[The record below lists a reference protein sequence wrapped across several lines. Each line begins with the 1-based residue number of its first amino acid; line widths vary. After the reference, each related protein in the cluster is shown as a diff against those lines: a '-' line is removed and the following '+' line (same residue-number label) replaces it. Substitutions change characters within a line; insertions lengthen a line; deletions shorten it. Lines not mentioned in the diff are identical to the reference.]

1 MKKILLTFGLCA
13 TVLASNAQNF
23 SSPTWTQTQTVY
35 KQKTDAVNSA
45 PVTITADGDVIVSSS
60 FNAGTLSV
68 GSLVVRAVAKS
79 SYIQKLNA
87 AGTSQWAVALLGAA
101 EVKSLTSDT
110 DGNIYAVGVFAD
122 KVTLTTKTGTTA
134 AILQG
139 NSGTTKSSLFV
150 LKYSK
155 DGALLAYKSATSA
168 VKASVLASGTY
179 FDEPSD
185 ASYIRSTKAVWANNK
200 LYFTAQYTGESTLS
214 DVKLEGD
221 YLDYAGIMTIDI
233 PRMSVLSV
241 DASNLSGLKKEY
253 TVKTNVT
260 GLEEQTGVKSLNFAV
275 NNGTLYVASVATG
288 AVVVETS
295 NKTENF
301 NAGKDG
307 EDLKYGFIYSE
318 VGSTTNNKL
327 FDGGKLATL
336 NSNNSI
342 NDLLV
347 DDSNVYVAGTYN
359 TNNVF
364 GQSVT
369 FQGGSDSFVAAF
381 AKGGT
386 TNVQWLVNSG
396 VNEGDATKYAEKVTG
411 LVVADNKLLLTGYTE
426 ETSTHTVKDGFVY
439 NVTTSGTKTS
449 VGSNVVLGLASDS
462 KQVVTS
468 GVNELNS
475 VFNGYALSTTTGINQ
490 LTETNDVVRNG
501 NVFSFEKAQDA
512 VVVDLQGRVV
522 LRASNTTTLSVDNLV
537 KGVYVLK
544 VGTKAV
550 KFVK

>member
-35 KQKTDAVNSA
+35 KQKNDAVNSA

-134 AILQG
+134 ATLQG

-155 DGALLAYKSATSA
+155 DGVLLAYKSATS
-168 VKASVLASGTY
+168 SVDATVSASGKY

-185 ASYIRSTKAVWANNK
+185 AAYVRSTKAVWANNK
-200 LYFTAQYTGESTLS
+200 LYFTAQYTGVSNLDGVEL
-214 DVKLEGD
+214 KGD
-221 YLDYAGIMTIDI
+221 YLNYFDFMYVDL

-295 NKTENF
+295 DKTENF

-381 AKGGT
+381 AKGT

>member
-60 FNAGTLSV
+60 FNSGTLSV

-122 KVTLTTKTGTTA
+122 QLKLTTKTGTVA
-134 AILQG
+134 ATLQG

-155 DGALLAYKSATSA
+155 DGALLAYKSATS
-168 VKASVLASGTY
+168 SVDATVSASGKY

-185 ASYIRSTKAVWANNK
+185 AAYVRSTKAVWANNK
-200 LYFTAQYTGESTLS
+200 LYFTAQYTGVSNLDGVEL
-214 DVKLEGD
+214 KGD
-221 YLDYAGIMTIDI
+221 YLNYFDIMYVDL

-253 TVKTNVT
+253 TVKTNVA

-295 NKTENF
+295 DKTENF

-381 AKGGT
+381 SKGT

>member
-1 MKKILLTFGLCA
+1 MKKVLLTFGLCA

-35 KQKTDAVNSA
+35 KQKSDAVNSA

-68 GSLVVRAVAKS
+68 GGLVVRAVAKS

-122 KVTLTTKTGTTA
+122 QLKLTNKTGGVA
-134 AILQG
+134 ATLQG

-155 DGALLAYKSATSA
+155 DGALLAYKSATS
-168 VKASVLASGTY
+168 SVDATVSASGKY
-179 FDEPSD
+179 FYE
-185 ASYIRSTKAVWANNK
+185 ASEAAYVRSTKAVWANNK
-200 LYFTAQYTGESTLS
+200 LYFTAQYTGVSNLDGVEL
-214 DVKLEGD
+214 KGD
-221 YLDYAGIMTIDI
+221 YLDYEGFMYVDI

-253 TVKTNVT
+253 TVQTNVT
-260 GLEEQTGVKSLNFAV
+260 GLGEQTGVSSLNFAV

-295 NKTENF
+295 DKTENF

-318 VGSTTNNKL
+318 VGSTTTNKL
-327 FDGGKLATL
+327 FNGGKLATL

-364 GQSVT
+364 GQAVA

-381 AKGGT
+381 AKGT

>member
-1 MKKILLTFGLCA
+1 MKKVLLTFGLCA

-35 KQKTDAVNSA
+35 KQKSDAVNSA

-60 FNAGTLSV
+60 FNSGTLSV
-68 GSLVVRAVAKS
+68 GGLVVRAVAKS

-122 KVTLTTKTGTTA
+122 QLKLTTKTGTVA
-134 AILQG
+134 ATLQG

-155 DGALLAYKSATSA
+155 DGALLAYKSATSSVDA
-168 VKASVLASGTY
+168 TVSASEKY

-185 ASYIRSTKAVWANNK
+185 AAYIRSTKAVWANNK
-200 LYFTAQYTGESTLS
+200 LYFTAQYTGVSNLDGVEL
-214 DVKLEGD
+214 KGD
-221 YLDYAGIMTIDI
+221 YLNYFDLMYVDL

-295 NKTENF
+295 DKTENF

-381 AKGGT
+381 AKGT
-386 TNVQWLVNSG
+386 TNVQWVVNSG

-439 NVTTSGTKTS
+439 NVTTSGTKAS

>member
-35 KQKTDAVNSA
+35 KQKSDAVNSA

-110 DGNIYAVGVFAD
+110 DGNIYAVGSFTD
-122 KVTLTTKTGTTA
+122 KVILTSKTGATEAT
-134 AILQG
+134 IQG
-139 NSGTTKSSLFV
+139 STGSAKSALFI

-155 DGALLAYKSATSA
+155 DGALLAHKEVIPS
-168 VKASVLASGTY
+168 VKASISSSGEYYSGPEET
-179 FDEPSD
+179 
-185 ASYIRSTKAVWANNK
+185 YIRSTKAVWANNK
-200 LYFTAQYTGESTLS
+200 LYFTAQYTGESTLN
-214 DVKLEGD
+214 DVTLSGD
-221 YLDYAGIMTIDI
+221 YLYFGGFTYVDI

-241 DASNLSGLKKEY
+241 DASNLSGLTKEY
-253 TVKTNVT
+253 TVRTDLE
-260 GLEEQTGVKSLNFAV
+260 GLDSQTGVQSLNFAV

-288 AVVVETS
+288 KVIIETS
-295 NKTENF
+295 HKNETLD
-301 NAGKDG
+301 AGKDG
-307 EDLKYGFIYSE
+307 DDFKYGFIYSE
-318 VGSTTNNKL
+318 VNGATTNKL

-381 AKGGT
+381 AKGT
-386 TNVQWLVNSG
+386 TNVQWVVNSG

-426 ETSTHTVKDGFVY
+426 ETTEHTIKTGFVY

-522 LRASNTTTLSVDNLV
+522 LRASNTTNLSVDNLV

>member
-1 MKKILLTFGLCA
+1 MKKVLLTFGLCA

-35 KQKTDAVNSA
+35 KQKSDAVNSA

-60 FNAGTLSV
+60 FNTGTLSV
-68 GSLVVRAVAKS
+68 GGLVVRAVAKS

-122 KVTLTTKTGTTA
+122 QLKLTNKTGGVA
-134 AILQG
+134 ATLQG

-155 DGALLAYKSATSA
+155 DGALLAYKSATS
-168 VKASVLASGTY
+168 SVDATVSASGKY

-185 ASYIRSTKAVWANNK
+185 AAYVRSTKAVWANNK
-200 LYFTAQYTGESTLS
+200 LYFTAQYTGVSNLDGVEL
-214 DVKLEGD
+214 KGD
-221 YLDYAGIMTIDI
+221 YLNYFDIMYVDL

-253 TVKTNVT
+253 TVKTNVA

-295 NKTENF
+295 DKTENF

-381 AKGGT
+381 AKGT

-475 VFNGYALSTTTGINQ
+475 VFNAYALSTTTGINQ

-522 LRASNTTTLSVDNLV
+522 LRASNTTNLSVDNLV

>member
-122 KVTLTTKTGTTA
+122 QLKLTTKTGAVA
-134 AILQG
+134 ATLQG

-185 ASYIRSTKAVWANNK
+185 AAYVRSTKAVWANNK
-200 LYFTAQYTGESTLS
+200 LYFTAQYTGVSNLDGVEL
-214 DVKLEGD
+214 KGD
-221 YLDYAGIMTIDI
+221 YLNYFDIMYVDL

-253 TVKTNVT
+253 TVKTNVA

-295 NKTENF
+295 DKTENF

-364 GQSVT
+364 GQSVA

-381 AKGGT
+381 AKGT

>member
-35 KQKTDAVNSA
+35 KQKSDAVNSA

-122 KVTLTTKTGTTA
+122 QLKLTTKTGAVA
-134 AILQG
+134 ATLQG

-185 ASYIRSTKAVWANNK
+185 ASYIRSTKVVWSNNK

-295 NKTENF
+295 DKTENF

-307 EDLKYGFIYSE
+307 DSFNYGFIYSE

-327 FDGGKLATL
+327 FNGGKLATL

-364 GQSVT
+364 GQAVA

-381 AKGGT
+381 AKGT

-522 LRASNTTTLSVDNLV
+522 LRASNTTNLSVDNLV

>member
-1 MKKILLTFGLCA
+1 MKKVLLTFGLCA

-35 KQKTDAVNSA
+35 KQKSDAVNSA

-68 GSLVVRAVAKS
+68 GGLVVRAVAKS

-122 KVTLTTKTGTTA
+122 QLKLTTKTGTVA
-134 AILQG
+134 ATLQG
-139 NSGTTKSSLFV
+139 NSGTTKSSLFI

-155 DGALLAYKSATSA
+155 DGALLAYKSATS
-168 VKASVLASGTY
+168 SVDATVSASGKY
-179 FDEPSD
+179 FYE
-185 ASYIRSTKAVWANNK
+185 ASEAAYVRSTKAVWANNK
-200 LYFTAQYTGESTLS
+200 LYFTAQYTGVSNLDGVEL
-214 DVKLEGD
+214 KGD
-221 YLDYAGIMTIDI
+221 YLDYEGFMYVDI

-253 TVKTNVT
+253 TVQTNVT
-260 GLEEQTGVKSLNFAV
+260 GLGEQTGVSSLNFAV

-295 NKTENF
+295 DKTENF

-381 AKGGT
+381 AKGT
-386 TNVQWLVNSG
+386 TNVQWVVNSG

-426 ETSTHTVKDGFVY
+426 ETTEHTIKTGFVY
-439 NVTTSGTKTS
+439 NVTTNGTKTS

-522 LRASNTTTLSVDNLV
+522 LRVSNTTTLSVDNLV

>member
-1 MKKILLTFGLCA
+1 MKKVLLTFGLCA

-35 KQKTDAVNSA
+35 KQKSDAVNSA

-60 FNAGTLSV
+60 FNTGTLSV

-122 KVTLTTKTGTTA
+122 QLKLTTKTGTVA
-134 AILQG
+134 ATLQG

-168 VKASVLASGTY
+168 VKASVLASGKY

-185 ASYIRSTKAVWANNK
+185 AAYVRSTKAVWANNK
-200 LYFTAQYTGESTLS
+200 LYFTAQYTGVSNLDGVEL
-214 DVKLEGD
+214 KGD
-221 YLDYAGIMTIDI
+221 YLNYFDIMYVDL

-253 TVKTNVT
+253 TVKTNVA

-295 NKTENF
+295 DKTENF

-364 GQSVT
+364 GQAVA

-381 AKGGT
+381 AKGT

>member
-1 MKKILLTFGLCA
+1 MKKVLLTFGLCA

-35 KQKTDAVNSA
+35 KQKSDAVNSA

-60 FNAGTLSV
+60 FNTGTLSV
-68 GSLVVRAVAKS
+68 GGLVVRAVAKS

-122 KVTLTTKTGTTA
+122 QLKLTTKTGAVA
-134 AILQG
+134 ATLQG
-139 NSGTTKSSLFV
+139 NSGTTKSSLFI

-155 DGALLAYKSATSA
+155 DGALLAYKSATS
-168 VKASVLASGTY
+168 SVDATVSASGKY

-185 ASYIRSTKAVWANNK
+185 AAYVRSTKAVWANNK
-200 LYFTAQYTGESTLS
+200 LYFTAQYTGVSNLDGVEL
-214 DVKLEGD
+214 KGD
-221 YLDYAGIMTIDI
+221 YLNYFDIMYVDL

-253 TVKTNVT
+253 TVKTNVA

-295 NKTENF
+295 DKTENF

-381 AKGGT
+381 AKGT

-512 VVVDLQGRVV
+512 VIVDLQGRVV
-522 LRASNTTTLSVDNLV
+522 LRASNTTNLSVDNLV

>member
-35 KQKTDAVNSA
+35 KQKSDAVNSA

-68 GSLVVRAVAKS
+68 GGLVVRAVAKS

-87 AGTSQWAVALLGAA
+87 AGISQWAVALLGAA

-122 KVTLTTKTGTTA
+122 QLKLTTKTGAVA
-134 AILQG
+134 ATLQG
-139 NSGTTKSSLFV
+139 NSGTTKSSLFI

-155 DGALLAYKSATSA
+155 DGALLAYKSATS
-168 VKASVLASGTY
+168 SVDATVSASGKY

-185 ASYIRSTKAVWANNK
+185 AAYVRSTKAVWANNK
-200 LYFTAQYTGESTLS
+200 LYFTAQYTGVSNLDGVEL
-214 DVKLEGD
+214 KGD
-221 YLDYAGIMTIDI
+221 YLNYFDIMYVDL

-253 TVKTNVT
+253 TVKTNVA

-295 NKTENF
+295 DKTENF

-381 AKGGT
+381 AKGT
-386 TNVQWLVNSG
+386 TNVQWVVNSG

-512 VVVDLQGRVV
+512 VIVDLQGRVV
-522 LRASNTTTLSVDNLV
+522 LRASNTTNLSVDNLV

>member
-1 MKKILLTFGLCA
+1 MKKVLLTFGLCA

-35 KQKTDAVNSA
+35 KQKSDAVNSA

-68 GSLVVRAVAKS
+68 GGLVVRAVAKS

-122 KVTLTTKTGTTA
+122 QLKLTTKTGTVA
-134 AILQG
+134 ATLQG
-139 NSGTTKSSLFV
+139 NSGTTKSSLFI

-155 DGALLAYKSATSA
+155 DGALLAYKSATS
-168 VKASVLASGTY
+168 SVDATVSASGKY
-179 FDEPSD
+179 FYE
-185 ASYIRSTKAVWANNK
+185 ASEAAYVRSTKAVWANNK
-200 LYFTAQYTGESTLS
+200 LYFTAQYTGVSNLDGVEL
-214 DVKLEGD
+214 KGD
-221 YLDYAGIMTIDI
+221 YLDYEGFMYVDI

-253 TVKTNVT
+253 TVQTNVT
-260 GLEEQTGVKSLNFAV
+260 GLGEQTGVSSLNFAV

-295 NKTENF
+295 DKTENF

-318 VGSTTNNKL
+318 VGSTTTNKL

-381 AKGGT
+381 AKGT

-426 ETSTHTVKDGFVY
+426 ETTEHTIKTGFVY

>member
-1 MKKILLTFGLCA
+1 MKKVLLTFGLCA

-35 KQKTDAVNSA
+35 KQKSDAVNSA

-60 FNAGTLSV
+60 FNSGTLSV
-68 GSLVVRAVAKS
+68 GGLVVRAVAKS

-134 AILQG
+134 ATLQG

-155 DGALLAYKSATSA
+155 DGALLAYKSATS
-168 VKASVLASGTY
+168 SVDATVSASGKY

-185 ASYIRSTKAVWANNK
+185 AAYVRSTKAVWANNK
-200 LYFTAQYTGESTLS
+200 LYFTAQYTGVSNLDGVEL
-214 DVKLEGD
+214 KGD
-221 YLDYAGIMTIDI
+221 YLNYFDIMYVDL

-253 TVKTNVT
+253 TVKTNVA

-295 NKTENF
+295 NKTDNF

-318 VGSTTNNKL
+318 VGGATNNKL
-327 FDGGKLATL
+327 FNGGKLATL

-364 GQSVT
+364 GQAVT
-369 FQGGSDSFVAAF
+369 FQGGSDSFLAAF
-381 AKGGT
+381 AKGT
-386 TNVQWLVNSG
+386 TNVQWVVNSG

-411 LVVADNKLLLTGYTE
+411 LVVANNKLLLTGYTE

-475 VFNGYALSTTTGINQ
+475 VFNGYALSATTGINQ

-522 LRASNTTTLSVDNLV
+522 LRASNTTNLSVDNLV

>member
-1 MKKILLTFGLCA
+1 MKKVLLTFGLCA

-35 KQKTDAVNSA
+35 KQKSDAVNSA

-122 KVTLTTKTGTTA
+122 QLKLTTKTGTVA
-134 AILQG
+134 ATLQG

-155 DGALLAYKSATSA
+155 DGALLAYKSATS
-168 VKASVLASGTY
+168 SVDATVSASGKY

-185 ASYIRSTKAVWANNK
+185 AAYVRSTKAVWANNK
-200 LYFTAQYTGESTLS
+200 LYFTAQYTGVSNLDGVEL
-214 DVKLEGD
+214 KGD
-221 YLDYAGIMTIDI
+221 YLNYFDIMYVDL

-253 TVKTNVT
+253 TVKTNVA

-295 NKTENF
+295 DKTENF

-318 VGSTTNNKL
+318 VGSTTTNKL

-381 AKGGT
+381 AKGT

-411 LVVADNKLLLTGYTE
+411 LVVVDNKLLLTGYTE

>member
-1 MKKILLTFGLCA
+1 MKKVLLTFGLCA

-35 KQKTDAVNSA
+35 KQKSDAVNSA

-122 KVTLTTKTGTTA
+122 QLKLTTKTGTVA
-134 AILQG
+134 ATLQG
-139 NSGTTKSSLFV
+139 NSGTTKSSLFI

-155 DGALLAYKSATSA
+155 DGALLAYKSATS
-168 VKASVLASGTY
+168 SVDATVSASGKY
-179 FDEPSD
+179 FYE
-185 ASYIRSTKAVWANNK
+185 ASEAAYVRSTKAVWANNK
-200 LYFTAQYTGESTLS
+200 LYFTAQYTGVSNLDGVEL
-214 DVKLEGD
+214 KGD
-221 YLDYAGIMTIDI
+221 YLDYEGFMYVDI

-253 TVKTNVT
+253 TVQTNVT
-260 GLEEQTGVKSLNFAV
+260 GLGEQTGVSSLNFAV

-295 NKTENF
+295 DKTENF

-381 AKGGT
+381 AKGT
-386 TNVQWLVNSG
+386 TNVQWVVNSG

-426 ETSTHTVKDGFVY
+426 ETTEHTIKTGFVY
-439 NVTTSGTKTS
+439 NVTTNGTKTS

-522 LRASNTTTLSVDNLV
+522 LRVSNTTTLSVDNLV

>member
-1 MKKILLTFGLCA
+1 MKKVLLTFGLCA

-35 KQKTDAVNSA
+35 KQKSDAVNSA

-60 FNAGTLSV
+60 FNSGTLSV
-68 GSLVVRAVAKS
+68 GGLVVRAVAKS

-110 DGNIYAVGVFAD
+110 DGNIYAVGIFAD
-122 KVTLTTKTGTTA
+122 QLKLTTKTGAVA
-134 AILQG
+134 ATLQG

-168 VKASVLASGTY
+168 VDATVSASGKY

-185 ASYIRSTKAVWANNK
+185 AAYIRSTKAVWSNNK
-200 LYFTAQYTGESTLS
+200 LYFTAQYTGVSNLDGVEL
-214 DVKLEGD
+214 KGD
-221 YLDYAGIMTIDI
+221 YLNYFDLMYVDL

-253 TVKTNVT
+253 TVKTNVA

-295 NKTENF
+295 DKTENF

-381 AKGGT
+381 AKGT

-522 LRASNTTTLSVDNLV
+522 LRASNTTNLSVDNLV

>member
-35 KQKTDAVNSA
+35 KQKSDAVNSA

-60 FNAGTLSV
+60 FNSGTLSV
-68 GSLVVRAVAKS
+68 GGLVVRAVAKS

-110 DGNIYAVGVFAD
+110 DGNVYAVGVFAD

-134 AILQG
+134 ATLQG

-155 DGALLAYKSATSA
+155 DGALLAYKSATS
-168 VKASVLASGTY
+168 SVDATVSASGKY

-185 ASYIRSTKAVWANNK
+185 AAYVRSTKAVWANNK
-200 LYFTAQYTGESTLS
+200 LYFTAQYTGVSNLDGVEL
-214 DVKLEGD
+214 KGD
-221 YLDYAGIMTIDI
+221 YLNYFDFMYVDL

-359 TNNVF
+359 TNSVF

-381 AKGGT
+381 AKGT

>member
-1 MKKILLTFGLCA
+1 MKKVLLTFGLCA

-35 KQKTDAVNSA
+35 KQKSDAVNSA

-134 AILQG
+134 AVLQG

-155 DGALLAYKSATSA
+155 DGALLAYKSATS
-168 VKASVLASGTY
+168 SVDATVSASGKY

-185 ASYIRSTKAVWANNK
+185 AAYVRSTKAVWANNK
-200 LYFTAQYTGESTLS
+200 LYFTAQYTGVSNLDGVEL
-214 DVKLEGD
+214 KGD
-221 YLDYAGIMTIDI
+221 YLNYFDLMYVDL

-253 TVKTNVT
+253 TVQTNVA

-318 VGSTTNNKL
+318 VGSTTTNKL

-381 AKGGT
+381 AKGT

>member
-1 MKKILLTFGLCA
+1 MKKVLLTFGLCA

-35 KQKTDAVNSA
+35 KQKSDAVNSA

-68 GSLVVRAVAKS
+68 GGLVVRAVAKS

-122 KVTLTTKTGTTA
+122 QLKLTTKTGAVA
-134 AILQG
+134 ATLQG

-155 DGALLAYKSATSA
+155 DGALLAYKSATS
-168 VKASVLASGTY
+168 SVDATVSASGKY

-185 ASYIRSTKAVWANNK
+185 AAYIRSTKAVWANNK
-200 LYFTAQYTGESTLS
+200 LYFTAQYTGVSNLDGVEL
-214 DVKLEGD
+214 KGD
-221 YLDYAGIMTIDI
+221 YLNYFDLMYVDL

-253 TVKTNVT
+253 TVKTNVA

-295 NKTENF
+295 DKTENF

-364 GQSVT
+364 GQAVT

-381 AKGGT
+381 AKGT

-475 VFNGYALSTTTGINQ
+475 VFNGYALSATTGINQ

>member
-1 MKKILLTFGLCA
+1 MKKVLLTFGLCA

-35 KQKTDAVNSA
+35 KQKNDAVNSA

-68 GSLVVRAVAKS
+68 GGLVVRAVAKS

-122 KVTLTTKTGTTA
+122 QLKLTTKTGTVA
-134 AILQG
+134 ATLQG
-139 NSGTTKSSLFV
+139 NSGTTKSSLFI

-155 DGALLAYKSATSA
+155 DGALLAYKSATS
-168 VKASVLASGTY
+168 SVDATVSASGKY
-179 FDEPSD
+179 FYE
-185 ASYIRSTKAVWANNK
+185 ASEAAYVRSTKAVWANNK
-200 LYFTAQYTGESTLS
+200 LYFTAQYTGVSNLDGVEL
-214 DVKLEGD
+214 KGD
-221 YLDYAGIMTIDI
+221 YLDYEGFMYVDI

-253 TVKTNVT
+253 TVQTNVT
-260 GLEEQTGVKSLNFAV
+260 GLGEQTGVSSLNFAV

-295 NKTENF
+295 DKTENF

-381 AKGGT
+381 AKGT
-386 TNVQWLVNSG
+386 TNVQWVVNSG

-426 ETSTHTVKDGFVY
+426 ETTEHTIKTGFVY
-439 NVTTSGTKTS
+439 NVTTNGTKTS

-522 LRASNTTTLSVDNLV
+522 LRVSNTTTLSVDNLV

-544 VGTKAV
+544 VGIKAV

>member
-1 MKKILLTFGLCA
+1 MKKVLLTFGLCA

-35 KQKTDAVNSA
+35 KQKSDAVNSA
-45 PVTITADGDVIVSSS
+45 PVTITANGDVIVSSS

-122 KVTLTTKTGTTA
+122 QLKLTTKTGAVA
-134 AILQG
+134 ATLQG

-155 DGALLAYKSATSA
+155 DGVLLAYKSATSA

-200 LYFTAQYTGESTLS
+200 LYFTAQYTGVSNLDGVEL
-214 DVKLEGD
+214 KGD
-221 YLDYAGIMTIDI
+221 YLNYFDLMYVDL

-295 NKTENF
+295 DKTENF

-381 AKGGT
+381 AKGT

-475 VFNGYALSTTTGINQ
+475 VFNGYALSATTGINQ

>member
-1 MKKILLTFGLCA
+1 MKKVLLTFGLCA

-35 KQKTDAVNSA
+35 KQKSDAVNSA

-68 GSLVVRAVAKS
+68 GGLVVRAVAKS

-122 KVTLTTKTGTTA
+122 QLKLTTKTGAVA
-134 AILQG
+134 ATLQG

-155 DGALLAYKSATSA
+155 DGALLAYKSATSSVDA
-168 VKASVLASGTY
+168 TVSASEKY

-185 ASYIRSTKAVWANNK
+185 AAYIRSTKAVWANNK
-200 LYFTAQYTGESTLS
+200 LYFTAQYTGVSNLDGVEL
-214 DVKLEGD
+214 KGD
-221 YLDYAGIMTIDI
+221 YLNYFDLMYVDL

-295 NKTENF
+295 DKIENF

-381 AKGGT
+381 AKGT

-439 NVTTSGTKTS
+439 NVTTNGTKTS

-475 VFNGYALSTTTGINQ
+475 VFNGYALSATTGINQ

>member
-1 MKKILLTFGLCA
+1 MKKVLLTFGLCA

-35 KQKTDAVNSA
+35 KQKSDAVNSA

-122 KVTLTTKTGTTA
+122 QLKLTNKTGGVA
-134 AILQG
+134 ATLQG

-155 DGALLAYKSATSA
+155 DGALLAYKSATS
-168 VKASVLASGTY
+168 SVDATVSASGKY

-185 ASYIRSTKAVWANNK
+185 AAYVRSTKAVWANNK
-200 LYFTAQYTGESTLS
+200 LYFTAQYTGVSNLDGVEL
-214 DVKLEGD
+214 KGD
-221 YLDYAGIMTIDI
+221 YLNYFDIMYVDL

-253 TVKTNVT
+253 TVKTNVA

-295 NKTENF
+295 DKTESF

-347 DDSNVYVAGTYN
+347 DDANVYVAGTYN

-381 AKGGT
+381 AKGT

-449 VGSNVVLGLASDS
+449 AGSNVVLGLASDS

>member
-1 MKKILLTFGLCA
+1 MKKVLLTFGLCA

-35 KQKTDAVNSA
+35 KQKSDAVNSA

-60 FNAGTLSV
+60 FNTGTLSV
-68 GSLVVRAVAKS
+68 GGLVVRAVAKS

-122 KVTLTTKTGTTA
+122 QLKLTTKTGTVA
-134 AILQG
+134 ATLQG

-155 DGALLAYKSATSA
+155 DGALLAYKSATSSVDA
-168 VKASVLASGTY
+168 TVSASEKY

-185 ASYIRSTKAVWANNK
+185 AAYIRSTKAVWANNK
-200 LYFTAQYTGESTLS
+200 LYFTAQYTGVSNLDGVEL
-214 DVKLEGD
+214 KGD
-221 YLDYAGIMTIDI
+221 YLNYFDLMYVDL

-327 FDGGKLATL
+327 FDSGKLATL

-381 AKGGT
+381 AKGT

-522 LRASNTTTLSVDNLV
+522 LRASNTTNLSVDNLV

>member
-35 KQKTDAVNSA
+35 KQKSDAVNSA

-60 FNAGTLSV
+60 FNSGTLSV
-68 GSLVVRAVAKS
+68 GGLVVRAVAKS

-122 KVTLTTKTGTTA
+122 QLKLTTKTGTTA
-134 AILQG
+134 ATLQG

-155 DGALLAYKSATSA
+155 DGALLAYKSATS
-168 VKASVLASGTY
+168 SVDATVSASGKY

-185 ASYIRSTKAVWANNK
+185 AAYVRSTKAVWANNK
-200 LYFTAQYTGESTLS
+200 LYFTAQYTGVSNLDGVEL
-214 DVKLEGD
+214 KGD
-221 YLDYAGIMTIDI
+221 YLNYFDFMYVDL

-364 GQSVT
+364 GQAVA

-381 AKGGT
+381 AKGT

-449 VGSNVVLGLASDS
+449 VGSNVVLGLASNS

>member
-35 KQKTDAVNSA
+35 KQKSDAVNSA

-122 KVTLTTKTGTTA
+122 QLKLTTKTGTVA
-134 AILQG
+134 ATLQG
-139 NSGTTKSSLFV
+139 NSGTTKSSLFI

-155 DGALLAYKSATSA
+155 DGALLAYKSATS
-168 VKASVLASGTY
+168 SVDATVSASGKY
-179 FDEPSD
+179 FYE
-185 ASYIRSTKAVWANNK
+185 ASEAAYVRSTKAVWANNK
-200 LYFTAQYTGESTLS
+200 LYFTAQYTGVSNLDGVEL
-214 DVKLEGD
+214 KGD
-221 YLDYAGIMTIDI
+221 YLDYEGFMYVDI

-253 TVKTNVT
+253 TVQTNVT
-260 GLEEQTGVKSLNFAV
+260 GLGEQTGVSSLNFAV

-295 NKTENF
+295 DKTENF

-327 FDGGKLATL
+327 FNGGKLATL

-364 GQSVT
+364 GQAVA

-381 AKGGT
+381 AKGT

-537 KGVYVLK
+537 KGVYILK

>member
-1 MKKILLTFGLCA
+1 MKKVLLTFGLCA

-35 KQKTDAVNSA
+35 KQKSDAVNSA

-122 KVTLTTKTGTTA
+122 QLKLTNKTGGVA
-134 AILQG
+134 ATLQG

-155 DGALLAYKSATSA
+155 DGALLAYKSATS
-168 VKASVLASGTY
+168 SVDATVSASGKY

-185 ASYIRSTKAVWANNK
+185 AAYVRSTKAVWSNNK

-253 TVKTNVT
+253 TVQTNVA

-318 VGSTTNNKL
+318 VGSTTTNKL
-327 FDGGKLATL
+327 FNGGKLATL

-381 AKGGT
+381 AKGT

>member
-1 MKKILLTFGLCA
+1 MKKVLLTFGLCA

-60 FNAGTLSV
+60 FNTGTLSV
-68 GSLVVRAVAKS
+68 GGLVVRAVAKS

-122 KVTLTTKTGTTA
+122 QLKLTNKTGGVA
-134 AILQG
+134 ATLQG

-155 DGALLAYKSATSA
+155 DGALLAYKSATSSVDA
-168 VKASVLASGTY
+168 TVSASEKY

-185 ASYIRSTKAVWANNK
+185 AAYIRSTKAVWANNK
-200 LYFTAQYTGESTLS
+200 LYFTAQYTGVSNLDGVEL
-214 DVKLEGD
+214 KGD
-221 YLDYAGIMTIDI
+221 YLNYFDLMYVDL

-253 TVKTNVT
+253 TVKTNVA

-381 AKGGT
+381 AKGT

-411 LVVADNKLLLTGYTE
+411 LVVANNKLLLTGYTE

>member
-35 KQKTDAVNSA
+35 KQKSDAVNSA

-87 AGTSQWAVALLGAA
+87 TGTSQWTVALLGAA

-134 AILQG
+134 ATLQG

-155 DGALLAYKSATSA
+155 DGALLAYKSATS
-168 VKASVLASGTY
+168 SVDATVSTSGKY

-185 ASYIRSTKAVWANNK
+185 AAYVRSTKAVWANNK
-200 LYFTAQYTGESTLS
+200 LYFTAQYTGVSNLDGVEL
-214 DVKLEGD
+214 KGD
-221 YLDYAGIMTIDI
+221 YLNYFDLMYVDL

-253 TVKTNVT
+253 TVKTNVA

-295 NKTENF
+295 DKTENF

-364 GQSVT
+364 GQAVT

-381 AKGGT
+381 AKGT

-449 VGSNVVLGLASDS
+449 AGSNVVLGLASDS

>member
-1 MKKILLTFGLCA
+1 MKKVLLTFGLCA

-35 KQKTDAVNSA
+35 KQKSDAVNSA

-122 KVTLTTKTGTTA
+122 QLKLTTKTGTVA
-134 AILQG
+134 ATLQG

-155 DGALLAYKSATSA
+155 DGALLAYKSATS
-168 VKASVLASGTY
+168 SVDATVSASGKY

-185 ASYIRSTKAVWANNK
+185 AAYVRSTKAVWANNK
-200 LYFTAQYTGESTLS
+200 LYFTAQYTGVSNLDGVEL
-214 DVKLEGD
+214 KGD
-221 YLDYAGIMTIDI
+221 YLNYFDIMYVDL

-253 TVKTNVT
+253 TVKTNVA

-295 NKTENF
+295 DKTENF

-364 GQSVT
+364 GQSVA

-381 AKGGT
+381 AKGT
-386 TNVQWLVNSG
+386 TNVQWLVNSS

-449 VGSNVVLGLASDS
+449 AGSNVVLGLASDS

>member
-1 MKKILLTFGLCA
+1 MKKVLLTFGLCA

-35 KQKTDAVNSA
+35 KQKNDAVNSA

-68 GSLVVRAVAKS
+68 GGLVVRAVAKS

-134 AILQG
+134 ATLQG
-139 NSGTTKSSLFV
+139 NSGTTKSSLFI

-155 DGALLAYKSATSA
+155 DGALLAYKSATS
-168 VKASVLASGTY
+168 SVDATVSASGKY
-179 FDEPSD
+179 FYE
-185 ASYIRSTKAVWANNK
+185 ASEAAYVRSTKAVWANNK
-200 LYFTAQYTGESTLS
+200 LYFTAQYTGVSNLDGVEL
-214 DVKLEGD
+214 KGD
-221 YLDYAGIMTIDI
+221 YLDYEGFMYVDI

-253 TVKTNVT
+253 TVQTNVT
-260 GLEEQTGVKSLNFAV
+260 GLGEQTGVSSLNFAV

-295 NKTENF
+295 DKTENF

-381 AKGGT
+381 AKGT
-386 TNVQWLVNSG
+386 TNVQWVVNSG

-426 ETSTHTVKDGFVY
+426 ETTEHTIKTGFVY
-439 NVTTSGTKTS
+439 NVTTNGTKTS

-522 LRASNTTTLSVDNLV
+522 LRVSNTTTLSVDNLV

>member
-1 MKKILLTFGLCA
+1 MKKVLLTFGLCA

-35 KQKTDAVNSA
+35 KQKSDAVNSA

-122 KVTLTTKTGTTA
+122 KVTLTTKTGTVA
-134 AILQG
+134 ATLQG

-200 LYFTAQYTGESTLS
+200 LYFTAQYTGVSNLDGVEL
-214 DVKLEGD
+214 KGD
-221 YLDYAGIMTIDI
+221 YLNYFDLMYVDL

-253 TVKTNVT
+253 TVQTNVA

-318 VGSTTNNKL
+318 VGSTTTNKL

-381 AKGGT
+381 AKGT

-426 ETSTHTVKDGFVY
+426 ETTEHTIKTGFVY
-439 NVTTSGTKTS
+439 NVTTNGTKTS
-449 VGSNVVLGLASDS
+449 VGSNVVLGLVSDS

-522 LRASNTTTLSVDNLV
+522 LRVSNTTNLSVDNLV

>member
-1 MKKILLTFGLCA
+1 MKKVLLTFGLCA

-35 KQKTDAVNSA
+35 KQKNDAVNSA

-68 GSLVVRAVAKS
+68 GGLVVRAVAKS

-134 AILQG
+134 AVLQG

-155 DGALLAYKSATSA
+155 DGALLAYKSATS
-168 VKASVLASGTY
+168 SVDATVSASGKY

-185 ASYIRSTKAVWANNK
+185 AAYVRSTKAVWANNK
-200 LYFTAQYTGESTLS
+200 LYFTAQYTGVSNLDGVEL
-214 DVKLEGD
+214 KGD
-221 YLDYAGIMTIDI
+221 YLNYFDLMYVDL

-253 TVKTNVT
+253 TVQTNVA

-318 VGSTTNNKL
+318 VGSTTTNKL

-381 AKGGT
+381 AKGT
-386 TNVQWLVNSG
+386 TNVQWVVNSG

-426 ETSTHTVKDGFVY
+426 ETTEHTIKTGFVY
-439 NVTTSGTKTS
+439 NVTTNGTKTS

-522 LRASNTTTLSVDNLV
+522 LRVSNTTTLSVDNLV

>member
-1 MKKILLTFGLCA
+1 MKKVLLTFGLCA

-35 KQKTDAVNSA
+35 KQKSDAVNSA

-122 KVTLTTKTGTTA
+122 QLKLTTKTGTVA
-134 AILQG
+134 ATLQG

-155 DGALLAYKSATSA
+155 DGALLAYKSATS
-168 VKASVLASGTY
+168 SVDATVSASGKY

-185 ASYIRSTKAVWANNK
+185 AAYVRSTKAVWANNK
-200 LYFTAQYTGESTLS
+200 LYFTAQYTGVSNLDGVEL
-214 DVKLEGD
+214 KGD
-221 YLDYAGIMTIDI
+221 YLNYFDLMYVDL

-253 TVKTNVT
+253 TVKTNVA

-295 NKTENF
+295 DKTENF

-364 GQSVT
+364 GQSVA

-381 AKGGT
+381 AKGT

>member
-35 KQKTDAVNSA
+35 KQKSDAVNSA
-45 PVTITADGDVIVSSS
+45 PVTITANGDVIVSSS

-68 GSLVVRAVAKS
+68 GGLVVRAVAKS

-122 KVTLTTKTGTTA
+122 QLKLTTKTGAVA
-134 AILQG
+134 ATLQG

-155 DGALLAYKSATSA
+155 DGALLAYKSATS
-168 VKASVLASGTY
+168 SVDATVSASGKY

-185 ASYIRSTKAVWANNK
+185 AAYIRSTKAVWANNK
-200 LYFTAQYTGESTLS
+200 LYFTAQYTGVSNLDGVEL
-214 DVKLEGD
+214 KGD
-221 YLDYAGIMTIDI
+221 YLNYFDFMYVDL

-381 AKGGT
+381 AKGT

-475 VFNGYALSTTTGINQ
+475 VFNGYALSATTGINQ

-522 LRASNTTTLSVDNLV
+522 LRASNTTNLSVDNLV

>member
-1 MKKILLTFGLCA
+1 M
-13 TVLASNAQNF
+13 
-23 SSPTWTQTQTVY
+23 
-35 KQKTDAVNSA
+35 
-45 PVTITADGDVIVSSS
+45 
-60 FNAGTLSV
+60 
-68 GSLVVRAVAKS
+68 VRAVAKS

-122 KVTLTTKTGTTA
+122 QLKLTTKTGAVA
-134 AILQG
+134 ATLQG

-168 VKASVLASGTY
+168 VDATVSASEKY

-185 ASYIRSTKAVWANNK
+185 AAYIRSTKAVWANNK
-200 LYFTAQYTGESTLS
+200 LYFTAQYTGVSNLDGVEL
-214 DVKLEGD
+214 KGD
-221 YLDYAGIMTIDI
+221 YLNYFDLMYVDL

-253 TVKTNVT
+253 TVKTNVA

-295 NKTENF
+295 DKTENF

-381 AKGGT
+381 AKGT

-475 VFNGYALSTTTGINQ
+475 VFNGYALSATTGINQ
-490 LTETNDVVRNG
+490 LTETNNVVRNG

>member
-1 MKKILLTFGLCA
+1 MKKVLLTFGLCA

-35 KQKTDAVNSA
+35 KQKSDAVNSA

-60 FNAGTLSV
+60 FNSGTLSV
-68 GSLVVRAVAKS
+68 GGLVVRAVAKS

-134 AILQG
+134 ATLQG

-155 DGALLAYKSATSA
+155 DGALLAYKSATS
-168 VKASVLASGTY
+168 SVDATVSASGKY

-185 ASYIRSTKAVWANNK
+185 AAYVRSTKAVWANNK
-200 LYFTAQYTGESTLS
+200 LYFTAQYTGVSNLDGVEL
-214 DVKLEGD
+214 KGD
-221 YLDYAGIMTIDI
+221 YLNYFDFMYVDL

-295 NKTENF
+295 DKTENF

-381 AKGGT
+381 AKGT

>member
-35 KQKTDAVNSA
+35 KQKSDAVNSA
-45 PVTITADGDVIVSSS
+45 PVTITANGDVIVSSS

-68 GSLVVRAVAKS
+68 GGLVVRAVAKS

-134 AILQG
+134 ATLQG

-155 DGALLAYKSATSA
+155 DGVLLAYKSATS
-168 VKASVLASGTY
+168 SVDATVSASGKY

-185 ASYIRSTKAVWANNK
+185 AAYIRSTKAVWANNK
-200 LYFTAQYTGESTLS
+200 LYFTAQYTGVSNLDGVEL
-214 DVKLEGD
+214 KGD
-221 YLDYAGIMTIDI
+221 YLNYFDLMYVDL

-253 TVKTNVT
+253 TVKTNVA

-301 NAGKDG
+301 NVGKDG

-381 AKGGT
+381 AKGT

-475 VFNGYALSTTTGINQ
+475 VFNGYALSATTGINQ

-512 VVVDLQGRVV
+512 VVVDLQGRIV

>member
-35 KQKTDAVNSA
+35 KQKSDAVNSA

-60 FNAGTLSV
+60 FNSGTLSV

-122 KVTLTTKTGTTA
+122 QLKLTTKTGTVA
-134 AILQG
+134 ATLQG
-139 NSGTTKSSLFV
+139 NSGTTKSSLFI

-155 DGALLAYKSATSA
+155 DGALLAYKSATS
-168 VKASVLASGTY
+168 SVDATVSASGKY
-179 FDEPSD
+179 FYE
-185 ASYIRSTKAVWANNK
+185 ASEAAYVRSTKAVWANNK
-200 LYFTAQYTGESTLS
+200 LYFTAQYTGVSNLDGVEL
-214 DVKLEGD
+214 KGD
-221 YLDYAGIMTIDI
+221 YLDYEGFMYVDI

-253 TVKTNVT
+253 TVQTNVT
-260 GLEEQTGVKSLNFAV
+260 GLGEQTGVSSLNFAV

-295 NKTENF
+295 DKTENF

-364 GQSVT
+364 GQAVA

-381 AKGGT
+381 AKGT

-439 NVTTSGTKTS
+439 NVTTNGTKTS

-522 LRASNTTTLSVDNLV
+522 LRASNTKTLSVDNLV